1 MTVNPFTGFH
11 PESLQFFKDLK
22 ANNNKPW
29 FDAHKP
35 DYERYVLAPARDFV
49 VALGKRLRELSP
61 DVVADPRVNK
71 SIFRIY
77 RDIRFSKCVTQLT

>member
-1 MTVNPFTGFH
+1 MTPLFTGF
-11 PESLQFFKDLK
+11 PEESTQFFTELK
-22 ANNNKPW
+22 TNNNKAW

-35 DYERYVLAPARDFV
+35 DFEKYVLAPARDFV
-49 VALGKRLRELSP
+49 VALGERLRELSP

-77 RDIRFSKCVTQLT
+77 RDIRFSKCVPQLN